1 MIVMRKNVLQIDK
14 EFKLCRFCNNVHTIR
29 EGFYKYHRKNSDRI
43 EVMNKCKECHKAF
56 RKKYAKRTNFK
67 RKDNAQRCK
76 EYRQKHPERYR
87 EQKRK
92 YIAKKRKEDKTFLVQ
107 DRISTQVYQYCKGKN
122 LVKTNSF
129 WKSIDY
135 KPEELRVSLESKFW
149 YGMDWDNYGDWH
161 IDHIKPKSKYNI
173 EQYGDSQ
180 FFECWGLTNL
190 QPLWAEDNQFKGSKF
205 TE

>member
-1 MIVMRKNVLQIDK
+1 MRKNVLQIDK
-14 EFKLCRFCNNVHTIR
+14 EFKLCTFCGKNLPASTS
-29 EGFYKYHRKNSDRI
+29 FYKYRRKNSDRKEI
-43 EVMNKCKECHKAF
+43 MNKCKNCHKAF
-56 RKKYAKRTNFK
+56 RKKYAKRTNYK

-129 WKSIDY
+129 WKSINY
-135 KPEELRVSLESKFW
+135 KPEELRESLEAQFW

-161 IDHIKPKSKYNI
+161 IDHIKPKSKFKI
-173 EQYGDSQ
+173 EEYGDGQ
-180 FFECWGLTNL
+180 FHECWSLSNM
-190 QPLWAEDNQFKGSKF
+190 QPLWEVDNLIKGDYYED
-205 TE
+205 